1 MKVILKQDVKG
12 SGKKGDVVNVSDGYA
27 RNFLFPR
34 GLAIEANAA
43 NLKNLKSRKDAEE
56 HRKAQELERAKKL
69 ADKMK
74 GLNVE
79 ITAKA
84 GENGKLFGSITNKE
98 IAEALNKQHKIKID
112 RKKIV
117 LDEPI
122 KSLGE
127 LTVEVKIYPEITS
140 DLKVVIKGE

>member
-1 MKVILKQDVKG
+1 MKVILQQDVKG

-34 GLAIEANAA
+34 GLAIEATKA
-43 NLKNLKSRKDAEE
+43 NLKNLKNRKEAEA
-56 HRKAQELERAKKL
+56 HRKAQELEDAKKL

-74 GLNVE
+74 GLSVE

-127 LTVEVKIYPEITS
+127 LTVEVKVYPEIS
-140 DLKVVIKGE
+140 SELKVVIKGE

>member
-1 MKVILKQDVKG
+1 MKVILQQDVKG
-12 SGKKGDVVNVSDGYA
+12 SGKKGDIVNVSDGYA

-34 GLAIEANAA
+34 GLAIEANEA
-43 NLKNLKSRKDAEE
+43 NLKNLKNKKEAEA
-56 HRKAQELERAKKL
+56 HRKAQELEQAKAL
-69 ADKMK
+69 AAKMK
-74 GLNVE
+74 GLSVE

-98 IAEALNKQHKIKID
+98 IAEALNKQHKIKVD

-127 LTVEVKIYPEITS
+127 LTVEVKVYPEIS
-140 DLKVVIKGE
+140 SQLKVVIKGE